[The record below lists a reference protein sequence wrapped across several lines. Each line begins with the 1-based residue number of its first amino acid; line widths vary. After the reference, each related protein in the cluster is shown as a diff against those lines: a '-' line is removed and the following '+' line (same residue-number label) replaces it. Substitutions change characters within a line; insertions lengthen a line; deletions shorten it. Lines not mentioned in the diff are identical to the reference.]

1 MSSYIEKLIWHESMK
16 VNVIPPALTA
26 HEAAFSKINSA
37 AISSS
42 QMFQISNLQEYQA
55 AIRKVFPDGYNSA
68 VQQALIFNELVE
80 GNNLLKYQTEL
91 WKSFVWFKKR
101 KVFSKFYGSK
111 TASIFKRSPLFTKD
125 FFIPPFY
132 QERINQDIIIAPET
146 IKVEHNRVKNL
157 IIDIYQDNDLF
168 HKITPR
174 EFEEVIAEILKQK
187 GYEVELTKQTRDG
200 GYDIIALYKLAG
212 NMPIK
217 MLVECKRWKHKVD
230 VDVIRSFKHVV
241 SSNNANLGM
250 LATTSFFSPDAKK
263 ENEEKYLH
271 LHLKDRNH
279 IITWVDEYN
288 NAFKYR

>member
-1 MSSYIEKLIWHESMK
+1 M
-16 VNVIPPALTA
+16 
-26 HEAAFSKINSA
+26 
-37 AISSS
+37 
-42 QMFQISNLQEYQA
+42 
-55 AIRKVFPDGYNSA
+55 
-68 VQQALIFNELVE
+68 
-80 GNNLLKYQTEL
+80 
-91 WKSFVWFKKR
+91 
-101 KVFSKFYGSK
+101 
-111 TASIFKRSPLFTKD
+111 
-125 FFIPPFY
+125 
-132 QERINQDIIIAPET
+132 
-146 IKVEHNRVKNL
+146 